1 MILCCIGQVI
11 SCREVSVAL
20 CRSSSVL
27 LEKYWSPMLIERE
40 LKVPQVQSVTS
51 SSIGEQRSYLTEK
64 DQEAEFV

>member
-1 MILCCIGQVI
+1 
-11 SCREVSVAL
+11 
-20 CRSSSVL
+20 
-27 LEKYWSPMLIERE
+27 MLIERE